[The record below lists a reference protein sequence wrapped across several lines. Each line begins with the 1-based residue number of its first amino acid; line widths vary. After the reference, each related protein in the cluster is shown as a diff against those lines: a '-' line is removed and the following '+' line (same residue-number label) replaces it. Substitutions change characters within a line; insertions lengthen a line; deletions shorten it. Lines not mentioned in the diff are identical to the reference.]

1 MGAISFISELTPIEK
16 KGKNKICQ
24 VASPEKVPNYLK
36 LSDVGATCAGFLC
49 LLGHE
54 TEILT

>member
-1 MGAISFISELTPIEK
+1 MGAISFISELTPIKK
-16 KGKNKICQ
+16 KGKNKIWE

-36 LSDVGATCAGFLC
+36 LSDVGAICAGFLC
-49 LLGHE
+49 LLCDE